1 MATKPAAVVYTISF
15 AGAARTDLDDI
26 LEWTA
31 RAFGTAGR
39 KRYGVLIQTALTD
52 LLCDPGRIGVRPR
65 NDIEMGICTY
75 HLSSS
80 RRRTKTAIQAGKPRH
95 LVFFRTQGNVIQ
107 ILRLLHDSM
116 DFTRH
121 VSDRE

>member
-1 MATKPAAVVYTISF
+1 MATKPAAVVYKISI
-15 AGAARTDLDDI
+15 ADAAQTDLDDI

-39 KRYGVLIQTALTD
+39 KRYEVLIQTALTD
-52 LLCDPGRIGVRPR
+52 LLCDPGRIGVRQR
-65 NDIEMGICTY
+65 NDVGTDICAY
-75 HLSSS
+75 HLSTS
-80 RRRTKTAIQAGKPRH
+80 RKRAKTAIQVGKPRH
-95 LVFFRTQGNVIQ
+95 LVFFRVQGKVIQ